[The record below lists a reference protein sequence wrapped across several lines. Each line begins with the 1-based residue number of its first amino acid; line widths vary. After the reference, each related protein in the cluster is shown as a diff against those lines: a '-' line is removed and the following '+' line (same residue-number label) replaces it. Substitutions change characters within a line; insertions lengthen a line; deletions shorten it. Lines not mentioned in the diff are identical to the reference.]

1 MISAA
6 SIADKECPMPGCSHS
21 DTLADLLTCPGIRDR
36 MEDTD
41 ASVTVTYDDVFSK
54 DINCLRRVTDKFE
67 EMIDIRKEIQGDL
80 GTPAAAPAGPLHL
93 LQTAAPAAKL

>member
-6 SIADKECPMPGCSHS
+6 SIADKECPMPACSHS

-41 ASVTVTYDDVFSK
+41 APVTVTYDDVFSK
-54 DINCLRRVTDKFE
+54 DINCLRRQMVQCSLLLTAYMDRLSPPLIKLRDK
-67 EMIDIRKEIQGDL
+67 
-80 GTPAAAPAGPLHL
+80 
-93 LQTAAPAAKL
+93 